1 MPRTDGESLI
11 SRVARVLEA
20 FDRDNETMS
29 LSTLANRAGLPVATT
44 YRLVTEMVKYGLL
57 DRAVN
62 KDIKVGL
69 HLWELSA
76 HGNRGVGL
84 RDAALPFMIDLQS
97 AIHEIV
103 TLAVLDGRTALFLER
118 LAPAETK
125 LEAGRIAERHLLH
138 ASSTGLVL
146 LAFASQEYQNEVLSG
161 PLERLTEKTVT
172 DPDQLRRLLADIRRR
187 HFAYADGYG
196 RPGWTGV
203 AVPIF
208 GRNREVIAALSIVY
222 RSCDES
228 PQGRL
233 AAMRTTAAG
242 ISRTLGGTE

>member
-1 MPRTDGESLI
+1 
-11 SRVARVLEA
+11 VLEA
-20 FDRDNETMS
+20 FDRHNESMP
-29 LSTLANRAGLPVATT
+29 LSTLANRTGLPIPTT

-57 DRAVN
+57 DRAPN

-103 TLAVLDGRTALFLER
+103 TLAVMDSGTALFLER

-146 LAFASQEYQNEVLSG
+146 LAFAPQDYQNQVLSG
-161 PLERLTEKTVT
+161 PLERLTDKTVT
-172 DPDQLRRLLADIRRR
+172 NPDQLRRLLADIRRR
-187 HFAYADGYG
+187 QFAYADGYG
-196 RPGWTGV
+196 RTGWTGV

-208 GRNREVIAALSIVY
+208 GPKQAVVAALSIVY
-222 RSCDES
+222 PSREEN
-228 PQGRL
+228 PQARL

-242 ISRTLGGTE
+242 ISRTLGVPA